1 MSNTQTIEQD
11 MVEALQRLM
20 VELDESREFYETAV
34 QNVYETRLQDMFEQ
48 RAQQRDGFI
57 DELEE
62 ALARYGAEEAA
73 ESDPVEPLLTLE
85 ESIKRG
91 LMTVKAAMTIERDK
105 TDETLLQECQAA
117 EKRLL
122 SKYKT
127 LLEEADWPTSVEATL
142 SHQYEQ
148 VQVAYAYIDS
158 TTIRTDWAVA
168 VGLFQ
173 DTAVA
178 QQTITA
184 LKEAGFEADD
194 IGLIRQDDE
203 EKTDVAEAL
212 RENIQETTRETAGA
226 SALGGGAVG
235 TVFGLTAGVGVALV
249 TGPWLA
255 ALGITAIGAGIG
267 ATYGGIFG
275 TLIGMGIGEED
286 VQRYLEGIRRG
297 ETLLAVKASPEQAS
311 AAAGILRQHDASS
324 VMIRHDS
331 FGEAVVE

>member
-1 MSNTQTIEQD
+1 MSSTQIGQD
-11 MVEALQRLM
+11 MVESLQRLIA
-20 VELDESREFYETAV
+20 ELNESRDFYETAV
-34 QNVYETRLQDMFEQ
+34 QNAYETRLKDMFEQ
-48 RAQQRDGFI
+48 RAQQRAGFI
-57 DELEE
+57 DELEDV
-62 ALARYGAEEAA
+62 LAQHGEDETV
-73 ESDPVEPLLTLE
+73 ESDSAKPLLTLE
-85 ESIKRG
+85 ESIQRG

-122 SKYKT
+122 ASYET
-127 LLEEADWPTSVEATL
+127 VLAEADWPTQIEAML

-158 TTIRTDWAVA
+158 TYIRSEWAVA

-173 DTAVA
+173 ETAVA
-178 QQTITA
+178 HQTITA
-184 LKEAGFEADD
+184 LKEAGFAADD
-194 IGLIRQDDE
+194 IGLVSQGDDD
-203 EKTDVAEAL
+203 KSDVAESL
-212 RENIQETTRETAGA
+212 REDIQDTTKEAAGA
-226 SALGGGAVG
+226 GALGGGAVG
-235 TVFGLTAGVGVALV
+235 TIFGLTAGVGVALV
-249 TGPWLA
+249 TGPLVA

>member
-1 MSNTQTIEQD
+1 MSSTQIGQD
-11 MVEALQRLM
+11 MVESLQRLIA
-20 VELDESREFYETAV
+20 ELNESRDFYETAV
-34 QNVYETRLQDMFEQ
+34 QNAHETRLKDMFEQ

-57 DELEE
+57 DELEG
-62 ALARYGAEEAA
+62 ALAQYGEDEAV
-73 ESDPVEPLLTLE
+73 ESDPAQPLLTLA
-85 ESIKRG
+85 ESIQRG

-122 SKYKT
+122 ASYKT
-127 LLEEADWPTSVEATL
+127 LLTETDWPTSIAATL

-158 TTIRTDWAVA
+158 TYIRSEWAVA

-178 QQTITA
+178 HQTITA
-184 LKEAGFEADD
+184 LKEAGFAADD
-194 IGLIRQDDE
+194 ISLVSQGDDKKE
-203 EKTDVAEAL
+203 VAESL
-212 RENIQETTRETAGA
+212 REDIQETTIETAGA
-226 SALGGGAVG
+226 GALGGGAVG
-235 TVFGLTAGVGVALV
+235 TVFGLTAGAGVALV
-249 TGPWLA
+249 TGPLVA